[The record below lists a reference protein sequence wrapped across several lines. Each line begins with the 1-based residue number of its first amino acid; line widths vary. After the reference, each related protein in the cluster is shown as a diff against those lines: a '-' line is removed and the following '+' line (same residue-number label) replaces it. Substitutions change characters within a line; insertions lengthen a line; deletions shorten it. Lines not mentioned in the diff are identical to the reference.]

1 MKLAAVLSVAL
12 AASASAATPT
22 HPASDLLAPAV
33 RPGDHLNSIF
43 AKTIAITGEGFAPY
57 VWRISG
63 TAEDTILTVAKTG
76 PTFEEH
82 YIYDGFAGGK
92 DTVEMRDRGTTFCV
106 DGKCNPNDQTSA
118 PLFNPLLWGAIPT
131 RLSKGMSWPATID
144 RAWEIGP
151 AGTETVRVT
160 ALDPAAGLI
169 TLERRGQGT
178 GLSSDDA
185 AKRPVMLTI
194 SGKPVAATVT
204 PGPSTWQGS
213 LTVIHG
219 KTIADEI
226 VLRRPVTLTAADGK
240 VLHGEERI
248 YTMFAQAS

>member
-1 MKLAAVLSVAL
+1 
-12 AASASAATPT
+12 
-22 HPASDLLAPAV
+22 
-33 RPGDHLNSIF
+33 
-43 AKTIAITGEGFAPY
+43 
-57 VWRISG
+57 
-63 TAEDTILTVAKTG
+63 
-76 PTFEEH
+76 
-82 YIYDGFAGGK
+82 
-92 DTVEMRDRGTTFCV
+92 MRDRGTTFCV
-106 DGKCNPNDQTSA
+106 DGKCSPNDQTSA
-118 PLFNPLLWGAIPT
+118 PLFNPLLWGAIPAS
-131 RLSKGMSWPATID
+131 LSKGMSWPATID

-204 PGPSTWQGS
+204 PGPSSWQGS

-226 VLRRPVTLTAADGK
+226 KNKISMELAFRDPSKDKEPTPEGAPPPGAAGAAAANAADFPRAQGEPSGK
-240 VLHGEERI
+240 
-248 YTMFAQAS
+248 